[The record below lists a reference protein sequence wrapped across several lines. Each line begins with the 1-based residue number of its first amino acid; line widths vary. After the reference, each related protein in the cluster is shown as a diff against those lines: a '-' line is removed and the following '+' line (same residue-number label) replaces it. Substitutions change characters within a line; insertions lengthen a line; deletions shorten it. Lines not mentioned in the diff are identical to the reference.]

1 MLLFRNKVK
10 DTDAEAVRN
19 IVASTGFF
27 ETAPDEIDVAVELVE
42 EALVKGCD
50 ESGYHFIFA
59 EDAAGRVV
67 SYTCFGPI
75 PCTVS
80 SYDLYWIATH
90 NDCRGKGFGAHVM
103 AKTIE
108 AVKNMGGSKL
118 VLNTSGQ
125 DMYKPTQ
132 GFYHKCGFE
141 LEAILKNY
149 YAKGDDC
156 LIFSMDI

>member
-1 MLLFRNKVK
+1 MYAIR
-10 DTDAEAVRN
+10 
-19 IVASTGFF
+19 S
-27 ETAPDEIDVAVELVE
+27 
-42 EALVKGCD
+42 
-50 ESGYHFIFA
+50 YY
-59 EDAAGRVV
+59 V

-125 DMYKPTQ
+125 SYN
-132 GFYHKCGFE
+132 FV
-141 LEAILKNY
+141 
-149 YAKGDDC
+149 
-156 LIFSMDI
+156 